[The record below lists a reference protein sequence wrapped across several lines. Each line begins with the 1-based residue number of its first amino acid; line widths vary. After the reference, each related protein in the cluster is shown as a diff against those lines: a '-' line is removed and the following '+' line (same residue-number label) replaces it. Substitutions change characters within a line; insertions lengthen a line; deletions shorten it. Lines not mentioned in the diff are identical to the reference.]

1 LAKRFTGQYPN
12 SIVVSARTGEGFEA
26 FMAELG
32 KQLRPVREMLE
43 LSIPHSQSEVIAQLH
58 EVGQVL
64 ERDYDAPEAMF
75 KALIP
80 PSHRAAFEPFIIRE
94 DDLAKA

>member
-1 LAKRFTGQYPN
+1 MSAK
-12 SIVVSARTGEGFEA
+12 TGEGFDA

-32 KQLRPVREMLE
+32 KQLRPVRQMVE
-43 LSIPHSQSEVIAQLH
+43 LSIPHSQSNIIARLH

-64 ERDYDAPEAMF
+64 ERNYDGAEAVF

-80 PSHRAAFEPFIIRE
+80 PNHLAHFESFITAE
-94 DDLAKA
+94 DELAKA